1 MKRITF
7 LTVAAVLITLVAASC
22 GQNAPAPTVI
32 TEEPQQTEQQP
43 VTDSDENE
51 SAGYTYAYVKFD
63 GTTLLVDEFVLVC
76 EDDDDLMEKYGL
88 TEKDL
93 TFCEYGD
100 CTFVNEVEKYE
111 EWKLLP
117 DATFN
122 ITTFIKNP
130 SGSTSPLQDDVELDE
145 FTKHM
150 KKQSPP
156 MLLKGSRS
164 GVSRIEQI
172 CVY

>member
-1 MKRITF
+1 MKKIN
-7 LTVAAVLITLVAASC
+7 LLAVTVAIMILAASC
-22 GQNAPAPTVI
+22 RQNTSTPAQT
-32 TEEPQQTEQQP
+32 TEDSQKTEQQP
-43 VTDSDENE
+43 VTDSNENE
-51 SAGYTYAYVKFD
+51 SNGYTYAYVKFD

-76 EDDDDLMEKYGL
+76 EDNVDLMEKYGL

-93 TFCEYGD
+93 EFCEYGD
-100 CTFVNEVEKYE
+100 CAFVNEVEKYE

-130 SGSTSPLQDDVELDE
+130 SGSTSPLQDDVDLDE
-145 FTKHM
+145 FTKHI

-156 MLLKGSRS
+156 MLIRGSRS
-164 GVSRIEQI
+164 GISRIEQI